1 MTGSPPDA
9 LMQWGPLC
17 QKGTFEMRILVVED
31 DPVIARALMKGFTE
45 AGHRCDLAPDG
56 ERGAESAR
64 TQQAD
69 AIVLDLM
76 LPKRSGHEVLHDLR
90 SHGVNCPV
98 ILLTALGAV
107 DDRIKGLNSGADDYL
122 VKPFEFAELLA
133 RINAVVRRSSHRPSP
148 VLVVSDVTLNL
159 TTRRVTHQGRDVDLT
174 PTEFS
179 MMELLM
185 RYSGQ
190 VVTRKMLCEHVW
202 GFNWDGTTNVIEVH
216 VNRLRGKINKGQ
228 SHSFITTVRGRGYTI
243 AAGAAVDS

>member
-1 MTGSPPDA
+1 
-9 LMQWGPLC
+9 
-17 QKGTFEMRILVVED
+17 MRILVVED

-107 DDRIKGLNSGADDYL
+107 DDRIKG
-122 VKPFEFAELLA
+122 
-133 RINAVVRRSSHRPSP
+133 INAVVRRSSHRPSP

-159 TTRRVTHQGRDVDLT
+159 TTRRVTHQGRDADLT